1 MKMPA
6 TLFKIAALAALVTA
20 GTANAATELVV
31 NGSFENNVIASAWAP
46 ASSVTGWT
54 SSASGSSAFEI
65 QKGAT
70 QGGLG
75 GFNPV
80 AANGVQYLEL
90 NTDRPTSI
98 SQSIATTAGGTYA
111 LSFAYSGR
119 PDTPGGANSL
129 MNVYWGSTLL
139 TPTAL
144 SGNTGGTWQSFSQNV
159 TALGASTL
167 LRFESVGPVSAP
179 TYGSYLDNVSVT
191 AAVPEPE
198 TYAMMLLGLGLLG
211 FVARRKAAAKA

>member
-1 MKMPA
+1 MPA
-6 TLFKIAALAALVTA
+6 TLLKIAALAALATA

-31 NGSFENNVIASAWAP
+31 NGSFENNVISSSWA
-46 ASSVTGWT
+46 ALSSVTGWT
-54 SSASGSSAFEI
+54 SSASGNSAFEI

-70 QGGLG
+70 QGGQG

-80 AANGVQYLEL
+80 AAAGTQYLEL
-90 NTDRPTSI
+90 NAASLTSV

-119 PDTPGGANSL
+119 PDTPGGASSL

-144 SGNTGGTWQSFSQNV
+144 IGTTNGVWQTYSQNV
-159 TALGASTL
+159 SALGSSTL
-167 LRFESVGPVSAP
+167 LRFESIGPVSAP
-179 TYGSYLDNVSVT
+179 SYGSYLDNVSVT
-191 AAVPEPE
+191 TAVPEPE
-198 TYAMMLLGLGLLG
+198 SYAMMLLGLGLLG
-211 FVARRKAAAKA
+211 FMARRKTAA

>member
-31 NGSFENNVIASAWAP
+31 NGSFENNVISSSWATL
-46 ASSVTGWT
+46 SSVTGWT
-54 SSASGSSAFEI
+54 SSASGNSAFEI

-191 AAVPEPE
+191 TAVPEPE
-198 TYAMMLLGLGLLG
+198 SYAMMLLGLGLLG
-211 FVARRKAAAKA
+211 FMARRKTAA

>member
-6 TLFKIAALAALVTA
+6 TLLKIAALATLATA

-31 NGSFENNVIASAWAP
+31 NGSFENNVISSSWA
-46 ASSVTGWT
+46 ALSSVTGWT
-54 SSASGSSAFEI
+54 SSASGNSAFEI

-70 QGGLG
+70 QGGQG

-80 AANGVQYLEL
+80 AAAGTQYLEL
-90 NTDRPTSI
+90 NAASLTSV

-119 PDTPGGANSL
+119 PDTPGGASSL

-144 SGNTGGTWQSFSQNV
+144 IGNTSGVWQTYSQNV
-159 TALGASTL
+159 SALGSSTL
-167 LRFESVGPVSAP
+167 LRFESIGPVSAP
-179 TYGSYLDNVSVT
+179 SYGSYLDNVSVT
-191 AAVPEPE
+191 TAVPEPE
-198 TYAMMLLGLGLLG
+198 SYAMMLLGLGLLG
-211 FVARRKAAAKA
+211 FMARRKTAA

>member
-6 TLFKIAALAALVTA
+6 TLLKIAALAALATA

-31 NGSFENNVIASAWAP
+31 NGSFENNVISSSWA
-46 ASSVTGWT
+46 ALSSVTGWT
-54 SSASGSSAFEI
+54 SSASGNSAFEI

-70 QGGLG
+70 QGGQG

-80 AANGVQYLEL
+80 AAAGTQYLEL
-90 NTDRPTSI
+90 NAASLTSV

-119 PDTPGGANSL
+119 PDTPGGASSL

-144 SGNTGGTWQSFSQNV
+144 IGNTSGVWQTYSQNV
-159 TALGASTL
+159 SALGSSTL
-167 LRFESVGPVSAP
+167 LRFESIGPVSAP
-179 TYGSYLDNVSVT
+179 TYGSYLDNVSVMT
-191 AAVPEPE
+191 AVPEPE
-198 TYAMMLLGLGLLG
+198 SYAMMLLGLGLLG
-211 FVARRKAAAKA
+211 FMARRKTAA